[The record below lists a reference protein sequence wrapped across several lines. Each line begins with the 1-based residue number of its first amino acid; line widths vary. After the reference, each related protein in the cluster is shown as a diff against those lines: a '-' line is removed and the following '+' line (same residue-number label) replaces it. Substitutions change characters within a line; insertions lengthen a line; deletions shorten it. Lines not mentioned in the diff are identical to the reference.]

1 MYNIDTCGVRVY
13 VDLLLGFGMGTSFAV
28 TFSHRR
34 VGCRKC
40 QIRERG
46 SDALAK
52 ADFGTSIGIFDVHF
66 LKISLGPSIISND

>member
-1 MYNIDTCGVRVY
+1 M
-13 VDLLLGFGMGTSFAV
+13 DLLLGFGMGTSFAV